1 MWFKKITR
9 CQLLFLINNIYH
21 NQAYFMSLLSL
32 LKFITDHPLN
42 RKNKIKAVSRFAKWQ
57 INTRLNPYPVVYSYT
72 DKTKLIIQR
81 SMTGATGNLYCGL
94 HEFNDMGFLLHFLRK
109 DDLFVDIGANIGSYT
124 VLAGAHVGAT
134 VVSVE
139 PVPQTFEH
147 LKRNIAINQINEN
160 VVVHNLALGNEK
172 GHISFTSTFDTM
184 NHVATATETD
194 TIEVPVETLDNILEK
209 EKEPVLLK
217 IDVEGFE
224 TDVLNG
230 ASSTLQKNSLKAII
244 IELNGS
250 GSKYGYDEIHLH
262 EKLLVNGYHPYQYN
276 PFERSLT
283 AIDKFGTHNTIYI
296 KDPGFVQERVQK
308 AEKLKILDN
317 WI

>member
-1 MWFKKITR
+1 
-9 CQLLFLINNIYH
+9 
-21 NQAYFMSLLSL
+21 MSLVSL
-32 LKFITDHPLN
+32 LKFITNHPLN
-42 RKNKIKAVSRFAKWQ
+42 RNHKIKAISRFAKWQ

-94 HEFNDMGFLLHFLRK
+94 HEFNDMGFLLHFLRH

-124 VLAGAHVGAT
+124 ILAAGHVGAS

-139 PVPQTFEH
+139 PVPKTFEH
-147 LKRNIAINQINEN
+147 LRNNISINQVANK
-160 VVVHNLALGNEK
+160 VVAYNLALGNEK
-172 GHISFTSTFDTM
+172 GQISFTSTLDTM
-184 NHVATATETD
+184 NHVATASESN
-194 TIEVPVETLDNILEK
+194 TIQVPVDTLDAIMEK

-224 TDVLNG
+224 TNVLKG
-230 ASSTLQKNSLKAII
+230 ASQTLSRKNLKAII

-250 GSKYGYDEIHLH
+250 GAKYGYDERLLH
-262 EKLLVNGYHPYQYN
+262 DKLLENNYHPYQYN
-276 PFERSLT
+276 PFQRELT
-283 AIDKFGTHNTIYI
+283 AIDTFGTHNTIYI
-296 KDPGFVQERVQK
+296 KDPAFVHERVK
-308 AEKLKILDN
+308 DADKLKILDN

>member
-1 MWFKKITR
+1 
-9 CQLLFLINNIYH
+9 
-21 NQAYFMSLLSL
+21 MSLVSL
-32 LKFITDHPLN
+32 LKFITNHPLN
-42 RKNKIKAVSRFAKWQ
+42 RNHKIKAISRFAKWQ

-94 HEFNDMGFLLHFLRK
+94 HEFNDMGFLLHFLRR

-124 VLAGAHVGAT
+124 VLAAGHVGAS

-139 PVPQTFEH
+139 PVPKTFEH
-147 LKRNIAINQINEN
+147 LRNNISINQVANK
-160 VVVHNLALGNEK
+160 VVAYNLALGNEK
-172 GHISFTSTFDTM
+172 GQISFTSTLDTM
-184 NHVATATETD
+184 NHVATASEAN
-194 TIEVPVETLDNILEK
+194 TIEVPVDTLDAIMEK

-224 TDVLNG
+224 TNVLKG
-230 ASSTLQKNSLKAII
+230 ASQTLSRKNLKAII

-250 GSKYGYDEIHLH
+250 GAKYGYDERLLH
-262 EKLLVNGYHPYQYN
+262 EKLLENNYHPYQYN
-276 PFERSLT
+276 PFERELT
-283 AIDKFGTHNTIYI
+283 AIDTFGTHNTIYI
-296 KDPGFVQERVQK
+296 KDPAFVRERVK
-308 AEKLKILDN
+308 EADKLKILDN